1 MYILFGP
8 SILHF
13 EVILVGLIVNWN
25 LLKRVL
31 KESENLFVEFGY
43 LVSRTVTLKDLGIS
57 LGSFM
62 INIFRWHLIIDLTG

>member
-13 EVILVGLIVNWN
+13 EVILVGLIVSWN

-31 KESENLFVEFGY
+31 KESEKNLFVEFGY
-43 LVSRTVTLKDLGIS
+43 LVSRTVTLKDLGLVGVINDKYLS
-57 LGSFM
+57 LAF
-62 INIFRWHLIIDLTG
+62 IY

>member
-13 EVILVGLIVNWN
+13 EVILVGLIVSWN

-31 KESENLFVEFGY
+31 KESEKNLFVEFGY
-43 LVSRTVTLKDLGIS
+43 LVSRTVTLKDLG
-57 LGSFM
+57 LVWG
-62 INIFRWHLIIDLTG
+62 HL